1 MASSEQILRLLQS
14 SNQDGAEPCWLITV
28 VTGNASSAAADL
40 LSSGNYV
47 IAMPDTSILY
57 HGVRVSPNDPITQ
70 EVASALSESF
80 KQANDRYAMSLA
92 RKSEWRFMFR
102 FVTLRNDFAKHR
114 EAKQNPALTD
124 LQCFL
129 SMIREKLSG
138 HASEILEQAEKR
150 YERYDALL
158 TYVFG
163 KTIFKQGRTEAQVD
177 ALILKSIISFE
188 HKENKN
194 NSNWSFANGGLGR
207 LYDDYFLLREYLASA
222 YSEQFKRLCDRW
234 GGFVLEESEKA
245 KLEALNESEKMEKKV
260 ELLRPLF
267 QPIWSFFVALC
278 HELQKGENELSPV
291 DAFWLGL
298 IDEVIGAP
306 DLPLVRFIS
315 EFKPDDPPAT
325 EPPALIPADSP
336 PPALPSA
343 SPTTT

>member
-1 MASSEQILRLLQS
+1 
-14 SNQDGAEPCWLITV
+14 
-28 VTGNASSAAADL
+28 
-40 LSSGNYV
+40 
-47 IAMPDTSILY
+47 MPDTSILY

-70 EVASALSESF
+70 EVAFALSESF

-114 EAKQNPALTD
+114 EEKKNPALTD

-129 SMIREKLSG
+129 GMIREKLSA
-138 HASEILEQAEKR
+138 HASEILDQAEKR
-150 YERYDALL
+150 YQRYDAVL
-158 TYVFG
+158 TYVFAR
-163 KTIFKQGRTEAQVD
+163 TIFKEGRTEAQMD

-194 NSNWSFANGGLGR
+194 NPNWSFAKAGLGR
-207 LYDDYFLLREYLASA
+207 INDDYFLLREYLASA

-278 HELQKGENELSPV
+278 HELQKGENELSPL

-298 IDEVIGAP
+298 IDEVIGSP
-306 DLPLVRFIS
+306 DLPLVRYMS
-315 EFKPDDPPAT
+315 EFKPDDPPPAQ
-325 EPPALIPADSP
+325 PPAPLPADNQ

-343 SPTTT
+343 SPTPI